1 MTTQLSLRGVSKSY
15 ADRPVLDTVT
25 ATIRPGERVGIV
37 GENGSGKS
45 TLLRIL
51 AGLDRADTG
60 SVTVSADGGLG
71 HLAQT
76 LAGDTVGAVIELA
89 LAELRDLERG
99 MHAAAEAQDMDRY
112 GELLTR
118 FEARDGYTA
127 DARVDASLHGLG
139 LAGLDR
145 DRSLDSLSGGERAR
159 LGLACLLAASPE
171 VLLLDEPTNHL
182 DENALTWLENRLRTH
197 HGTVV
202 LVSHDRIFLDRVV
215 TAIIEV
221 ADGGLTRFGG
231 GYTGYLAEKA
241 AARVRWEQA
250 YAQWRGEIGRL
261 EEFATTTAQQVA
273 HGRAMSDNNKMAYD
287 RNAGRVQSSVASRVR
302 QTAERLRR
310 LRADPVPCP
319 PEPLRFRGRFAA
331 VGSDTEFAIGPVTL
345 GPRGRLLI
353 HGPNGAGKSTLLDAI
368 HASARGR
375 VGYLRQEDRFDPD
388 RSVTETYGFGRAAL
402 VATGLFAPELLDRPV
417 GTLSEGQRRRLS
429 LARVLAG
436 DHDLLLLDEPTN
448 HLSLT
453 LVDEVEQALHDYRGA
468 VVVVSHDRALRRR
481 FRGIQKGIQDFG

>member
-1 MTTQLSLRGVSKSY
+1 MTTQLTVRGVSKSY
-15 ADRPVLDTVT
+15 ADRLVLDAIT

-37 GENGSGKS
+37 GENGAGKS
-45 TLLRIL
+45 TLLRLL
-51 AGLDRADTG
+51 AGAESADAG
-60 SVTVSADGGLG
+60 SITVTADGGVG

-76 LAGDTVGAVIELA
+76 LTGDTVEAAVEQA
-89 LAELRDLERG
+89 LAELRGLERA
-99 MHAAAEAQDMDRY
+99 MQAAAEAQDMDRY

-118 FEARDGYTA
+118 FEARDGYAA
-127 DARVDASLHGLG
+127 DARVEASMHGLG
-139 LAGLDR
+139 LAGI
-145 DRSLDSLSGGERAR
+145 DRSRRLDSLSGGERAR

-182 DENALTWLENRLRTH
+182 DDSALTWLEDRLRTH
-197 HGTVV
+197 NGTVV

-215 TAIIEV
+215 TAIVEV
-221 ADGGLTRFGG
+221 ADRGLTRFGG
-231 GYTGYLAEKA
+231 GYSGFLAEKA

-250 YAQWRGEIGRL
+250 YAQWRTEIGRL
-261 EEFATTTAQQVA
+261 EEFATTTALQVA
-273 HGRAMSDNNKMAYD
+273 HGRAMTDNNKMAYD

-302 QTAERLRR
+302 RTAERLRR
-310 LRADPVPCP
+310 LREQPVPCP

-331 VGSDTEFAIGPVTL
+331 AGSGAEFTVGPLTL
-345 GPRGRLLI
+345 GARGRLLI

-368 HASARGR
+368 HATAPDRI
-375 VGYLRQEDRFDPD
+375 GYLRQDERFDPD
-388 RSVTETYGFGRAAL
+388 RSVTETYGYGRAAL
-402 VATGLFAPELLDRPV
+402 LATGLFASDLLDRPV
-417 GTLSEGQRRRLS
+417 GSLSEGQRRRLS

-436 DHDLLLLDEPTN
+436 EHDLLLLDEPTN

-453 LVDEVEQALHDYRGA
+453 LVDEVERALHDYRGA